1 MTEKKKVDRIYVD
14 KKDIADFNRL
24 KERDSPFTNCQSKE
38 VWLAAMVV
46 GFNEGGRIPLKNKE
60 GYVRLEYFNDEE
72 KTLIK
77 SIAVT
82 TEGNLNVLLDEQKIY
97 SIAEEYA
104 TGGIAIL
111 KAKVFS
117 GEYGSYIKK
126 LESELLRKF
135 KENIENQAKPQTL
148 EETIDL
154 SIHDLISRGESN
166 LIEFKSSLVWDHKKQ
181 QPNKLMGMIVART
194 ISSFMNSE
202 GGVLLIGVDNNKKIL
217 GLDKDLAQT
226 KGNKDDFE
234 LHFTNI
240 VNSYLGKI
248 NRPLINLKFSEIESK
263 EVAVVAVKKSPRP
276 VYLKCEGKT
285 EFFIRSGNSNQPL
298 DISEATDYVK
308 DHWPDLR

>member
-24 KERDSPFTNCQSKE
+24 KERDSPFANCQNKE
-38 VWLAAMVV
+38 VWLAAMVI

-60 GYVRLEYFNDEE
+60 GYVREEYFTDEE
-72 KTLIK
+72 RTLIK
-77 SIAVT
+77 SIAVA
-82 TEGNLNVLLDEQKIY
+82 TEENLNVLLDEQKIY
-97 SIAEEYA
+97 SIGEEYA

-135 KENIENQAKPQTL
+135 RENVESQAKPQTL
-148 EETIDL
+148 EEIIDL
-154 SIHDLISRGESN
+154 SITDLINKGESN
-166 LIEFKSSLVWDHKKQ
+166 SAEFKSSFIWDYKKQ
-181 QPNKLMGMIVART
+181 QPSKLMGMIVART

-202 GGVLLIGVDNNKKIL
+202 GGILLIGVDNNKKIV

-226 KGNKDDFE
+226 KGSKDDFE
-234 LHFTNI
+234 LHFTNT
-240 VNSYLGKI
+240 VNNYLGKI
-248 NRPLINLKFSEIESK
+248 NRPLINLRFDEIEGK
-263 EVAVVAVKKSPRP
+263 EVAVVVVKKSPRP

-298 DISEATDYVK
+298 DISEATDYIK